1 MSPFEKDILRRKLA
15 VIVEC
20 LRALAPIKVMEA
32 DKYAGDIYKRKA
44 TERLLQEMIE
54 AAIDINTHIIVS
66 TGGTAPE
73 DYFQSFIKIGELGVI
88 PVKLAKEL
96 APSAGLRNRLVHE
109 YDDIDNSIVLAAVRM
124 ADDLYPKYI
133 RAVEDHI
140 KSTD

>member
-1 MSPFEKDILRRKLA
+1 MSPLEKDIIRRKLA

-20 LRALAPIKVMEA
+20 LRALAPIKEMEA
-32 DKYAGDIYKRKA
+32 DKYEEDVYKRKA

-66 TGGTAPE
+66 AGGGAPA
-73 DYFQSFIKIGELGVI
+73 DYFQSFIKLGELGII
-88 PVKLAKEL
+88 PVKLAKDL
-96 APSAGLRNRLVHE
+96 APSTGLRNRLVNE
-109 YDDIDNSIVLAAVRM
+109 YDDTDNSIVLAAVKM